1 MKVLLIGY
9 GKMGK
14 AIEQILKDRGHQIAY
29 IVDKDTPTR
38 IEDIPQK
45 GADVAI
51 EFTEPHSAVLN
62 LKACFSKQIP
72 VVCGTTGWL
81 ENRPEIEKIC
91 LDQKGGF
98 FYASNYSLGVNLFFR
113 LNERLAQIM
122 KPYPQYK
129 VEIEEIHHTE
139 KKDAPSGTAITLA
152 EGILANLPSYKA
164 WEKGE
169 DSSGNPENLVI
180 HSKRLPN
187 VPGTHSI
194 KYASQEDTIEI
205 IHTAHTRRGFA
216 FGAVLAA
223 EWMVGKQGIFGM
235 KEMLGF

>member
-14 AIEQILKDRGHQIAY
+14 TIEQILLERGHQIAY
-29 IVDKDTPTR
+29 IVDKDTAIQLKDVPM
-38 IEDIPQK
+38 K

-51 EFTEPHSAVLN
+51 EFTEPSAAPAN
-62 LKACFSKQIP
+62 LRACFSKQIP

-81 ENRPEIEKIC
+81 DQRPLIEKEC
-91 LDQKGGF
+91 AVKNGGF
-98 FYASNYSLGVNLFFR
+98 FYASNYSLGVNIFFR
-113 LNERLAQIM
+113 LNERLAQMM

-129 VEIEEIHHTE
+129 VSIEEIHHTE

-152 EGILANLPSYKA
+152 EGILEHLTQYLL

-169 DSSGNPENLVI
+169 NAVSHPDRLPI

-187 VPGTHSI
+187 VPGTHLIRYTSE
-194 KYASQEDTIEI
+194 EDTIEI
-205 IHTAHTRRGFA
+205 THIAHTRKGFA
-216 FGAVLAA
+216 LGAVIAA
-223 EWMVGKQGIFGM
+223 EWMQGRRGIFGM
-235 KEMLGF
+235 KDLLGF